1 VDRNFDQTGSTYD
14 GRLFYDNPIT
24 AGMVPNPVIKYVDGK
39 PDRAAMLDVE
49 INRLYL
55 TTRAQNILTK
65 TGCKTYGD
73 ALKFGREPMSKLRNV
88 GVTTISELDA
98 EFDRVGLWNQWKYN
112 KPIA

>member
-1 VDRNFDQTGSTYD
+1 MADI
-14 GRLFYDNPIT
+14 PINSMFL
-24 AGMVPNPVIKYVDGK
+24 GV
-39 PDRAAMLDVE
+39 
-49 INRLYL
+49 
-55 TTRAQNILTK
+55 RAQNILMR

-73 ALKFGREPMSKLRNV
+73 ALKFGRETMSKLRNV